1 MKFSTQTVSMNPP
14 ILKRKLG
21 GELFKPV
28 TLAST
33 AFSNGVCKAGTPINA
48 SGAKA
53 ITSGGSNNAVGIL
66 LNDVTDDNPNGSLIK
81 AFATVNVAQAEAHSG
96 VSYDAPLKSALNLI
110 VFD

>member
-1 MKFSTQTVSMNPP
+1 MKFKVNSVSVNPP

-21 GELFKPV
+21 GELFTPI

-33 AFSNGVCKAGTPINA
+33 AFSGGLCKAGTPINA

-53 ITSGGSNNAVGIL
+53 TTSSSSNDAIGIL
-66 LNDVTDDNPNGSLIK
+66 LNDVTDDDPNGSLVR
-81 AFATVNVAQAEAHSG
+81 AFATVNATEGATHSG
-96 VSYDAPLKSALNLI
+96 VSYDTALKNALPLI

>member
-14 ILKRKLG
+14 ILKRELG
-21 GELFKPV
+21 GELFTPI

-53 ITSGGSNNAVGIL
+53 TTSGGSNNAVGIL

-81 AFATVNVAQAEAHSG
+81 AFATVNQEQAEAHSG
-96 VSYDAPLKSALNLI
+96 VSYDSALKSALNLI
-110 VFD
+110 VFE